1 MGCATGAQSKQR
13 EPSACG
19 ATSAV
24 PNEQRH
30 APTLLESAR
39 WQHDHDTHSNA
50 SSWPTVPGSIVS
62 IPTPSMMDAISGN
75 SSTRVELDKD
85 SVREAR
91 LSFGAASSVR
101 TPDRDRLQSSSF
113 CSASSGAP
121 ESAYTEMW
129 NLPTT
134 STHGCGWPDDM
145 ESSMGSIPESRVD
158 TISNC
163 ESRVVSSMA
172 VELEVVSEVSEHSRQ
187 RVQDIT

>member
-1 MGCATGAQSKQR
+1 M
-13 EPSACG
+13 PH
-19 ATSAV
+19 
-24 PNEQRH
+24 EQRL

-39 WQHDHDTHSNA
+39 QNDHDTLSNA

-62 IPTPSMMDAISGN
+62 IPTPSMMDAVSGN

-101 TPDRDRLQSSSF
+101 TP
-113 CSASSGAP
+113 ASSGAP

-145 ESSMGSIPESRVD
+145 ESVVGSIPESRVD

-172 VELEVVSEVSEHSRQ
+172 VELEVVSEVSEHSWQ
-187 RVQDIT
+187 RVREIT